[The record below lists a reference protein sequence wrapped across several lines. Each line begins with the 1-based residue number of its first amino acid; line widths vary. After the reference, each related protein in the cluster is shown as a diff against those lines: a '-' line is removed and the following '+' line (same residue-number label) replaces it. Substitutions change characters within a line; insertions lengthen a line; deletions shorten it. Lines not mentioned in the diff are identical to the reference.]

1 MVKHLKDVFE
11 KVIKEL
17 KLGGVA
23 KSRYW
28 QS

>member
-1 MVKHLKDVFE
+1 MFKHLKDVFE
-11 KVIKEL
+11 KVKKEL
-17 KLGGVA
+17 KLGRVA